1 MVGYRV
7 AIRTCL
13 KTTGSSQYD
22 FENARP
28 PVSLVVFTLVKTA
41 TNRKG
46 NIMKKLSIIA
56 ALAVITTTSAH
67 AGFYGAVRGSYADFN
82 NKAYQTVSG
91 LEANPTTISDEKLSD
106 GIASLKI
113 AAGYE
118 WRGFGAEIELAK
130 FSESSATG
138 DWVMQPEG
146 PTCTNETC
154 FMRNKFGL
162 DTSIATAMF
171 NASYTHDFGYAIK
184 PFVMVGLGVAE
195 IKETGS
201 IKIADYVRT
210 PVNDESLEMESPE
223 TTNRNF
229 AWSIGAGAEYDITDS
244 IAASISYRFTDLGDI
259 DASDAT
265 ATVKRN
271 MSMHEL
277 VIGAKYRF

>member
-1 MVGYRV
+1 M
-7 AIRTCL
+7 
-13 KTTGSSQYD
+13 KQSSI
-22 FENARP
+22 FA
-28 PVSLVVFTLVKTA
+28 
-41 TNRKG
+41 
-46 NIMKKLSIIA
+46 IA
-56 ALAVITTTSAH
+56 AVAAISATSAN

-82 NKAYQTVSG
+82 NTAYQTTG
-91 LEANPTTISDEKLSD
+91 LVGPTPVTISDETLSD

-130 FSESSATG
+130 FSESSTSG

-171 NASYTHDFGYAIK
+171 NASYTHDFGYAVK
-184 PFVMVGLGVAE
+184 PFVMAGLGVAQ

-201 IKIADYVRT
+201 IAIADYVRT

-229 AWSIGAGAEYDITDS
+229 VWSVGAGAEYDITDS
-244 IAASISYRFTDLGDI
+244 IAVSLAYRFTDLGTI
-259 DASDAT
+259 DASNDT
-265 ATVKRN
+265 GTVKRDMN
-271 MSMHEL
+271 MHEL
-277 VIGAKYRF
+277 IVGAKYRF